1 MYIDKKQN
9 SLYAKMRI
17 SESLYIFLVMIKLS
31 YLISLV
37 ISKLLILLK
46 SKFQ

>member
-17 SESLYIFLVMIKLS
+17 FESLYIFLVMIKLS